1 MSRFI
6 VKDTY
11 FNKAKHDG
19 FRARS
24 AYKLKEIQEKFQIIR
39 KGNRVL
45 DLGCAPGSFLQV
57 ISDIVGDQGT
67 VIGIDILPV
76 AKLPQKNII
85 TMALDIRDVDIKA
98 LLEGPSLGH
107 LDVITCD
114 IAPNLSGIR
123 EADDK
128 NIAELYHAV
137 QDVVRKAL
145 KPGGNFLIKS
155 FFSENFK
162 EIDSRL
168 KTLFKK
174 VTVFKP
180 AASRSISSEIYF
192 VCHGKRP

>member
-1 MSRFI
+1 MSRFV

-11 FNKAKHDG
+11 FKKAKQDG

-24 AYKLKEIQEKFQIIR
+24 AYKLKEIQEKYRIVQ

-57 ISDIVGDQGT
+57 ISDIVGDQGA

-76 AKLPQKNII
+76 PQLPQKNII
-85 TMALDIRDVDIKA
+85 AIMADIRDTDIKT
-98 LLEGPSLGH
+98 LLEGISIDR

-137 QDVVRKAL
+137 QEVVKKAL

-155 FFSENFK
+155 FFSDNFK
-162 EIDSRL
+162 DIDSQL
-168 KTLFKK
+168 KTLFRK

-180 AASRSISSEIYF
+180 AASRTVSSEIYF
-192 VCHGKRP
+192 VCHGKRS